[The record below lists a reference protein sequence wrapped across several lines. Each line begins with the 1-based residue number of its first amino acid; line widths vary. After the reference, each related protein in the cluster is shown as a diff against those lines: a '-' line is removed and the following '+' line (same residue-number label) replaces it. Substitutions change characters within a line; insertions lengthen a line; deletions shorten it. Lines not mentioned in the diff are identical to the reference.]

1 MSTFETPFPADG
13 LDPAKMPGHWLLA
26 RLGKRVLRP
35 GGLELTLKMLK
46 GLAIYT
52 DDDVVEFA
60 PGLGT
65 TARLTLQ
72 LTPRSYMAIDRDEG
86 AVAQVRSL
94 LKGPNQRCQT
104 GLAHETGLPAASASV
119 IYGEA
124 MLTMLTP
131 QMKRQTVREAFRC
144 LRSGGRYGLHEM
156 TLVPDD
162 LADERKDEIQRELSA
177 VIRVGAR
184 PLSLRE
190 WRDLLESE
198 GFVIETC
205 ATAPMHLLRT
215 VRLIQDEGIGGTL
228 RIAWNTLTDPVAL
241 KRVLAM
247 RRVFM
252 RYEAQL
258 GAMTLVARKP

>member
-1 MSTFETPFPADG
+1 MSTFDLPFPAEG

-35 GGLELTLKMLK
+35 GGIELTREMLR

-72 LTPRSYMAIDRDEG
+72 LSPRSYTAIDRDEG
-86 AVAQVRSL
+86 AVAQVQSI
-94 LKGPNQRCQT
+94 LKGPLQRCRI
-104 GLAHETGLPAASASV
+104 GLAHETGLPSSSATV
-119 IYGEA
+119 VYGEA

-144 LRSGGRYGLHEM
+144 LSSGGRYGLHEM

-162 LADERKDEIQRELSA
+162 LSDEQKDEIQRELSA

-184 PLSLRE
+184 PLTQQE
-190 WRDLLESE
+190 WRELLESE
-198 GFVIETC
+198 GFIIERC
-205 ATAPMHLLRT
+205 ATAPMHLLKT
-215 VRLIQDEGIGGTL
+215 VRLIQDEGLGGAL
-228 RIAWNTLTDPVAL
+228 RIAWNTLKDPVAL
-241 KRVLAM
+241 KRVLDM
-247 RRVFM
+247 RKVFLK
-252 RYEAQL
+252 YEAQL
-258 GAMTLVARKP
+258 GAMALVARKP